1 MKNRIFL
8 FVSLLLLVVIAAA
21 CGGTENSGA
30 DNTVSLAVTQTLEAI
45 AQQQQNQPTPTLPAS
60 TATPVPEGLPADY
73 PAREV
78 CEEMA
83 GIAAEKLGIPASIS
97 LSTFDQPSGLGGE
110 GCIVQAA
117 TDGTIADTW
126 GDATTAVMNQI
137 EANAWENDF
146 YWTASGVGGLS
157 ETYRRDGMVCQL
169 VISVGP
175 ASRDLCNEDEPIW
188 DCMERLAPE
197 DQKYMVEISCSE
209 DQSTN
214 LSGMGS
220 YYTLEEVRIQFNEG
234 ESSQVL
240 PGDLHSQR
248 VDRFVLQASEGQ
260 TLKLNL
266 TTAPVGGAVLSVWG
280 ADGELY
286 LSGIDMRNMF
296 NLVLPKTQDYYVDVK
311 NVTDGDIIYQLIVDI
326 PPLN

>member
-1 MKNRIFL
+1 MKNRFFL
-8 FVSLLLLVVIAAA
+8 FVSLLLLVGTAAA
-21 CGGTENSGA
+21 CGGADNTGT

-45 AQQQQNQPTPTLPAS
+45 AQQQQNQPTPTLPEN

-83 GIAAEKLGIPASIS
+83 GIAAEYLGVPASIA

-110 GCIVQAA
+110 GCIAQAV

-126 GDATTAVMNQI
+126 GDATTALMNQI
-137 EANAWENDF
+137 EANGWKSDF
-146 YWTASGVGGLS
+146 YWLASGVGGFS
-157 ETYRRDGMVCQL
+157 ETYRRDGMVCQV
-169 VISVGP
+169 VISAGP
-175 ASRDLCNEDEPIW
+175 TSRELCNEDEPIW
-188 DCMERLAPE
+188 DCMERLPPE
-197 DQKYMVEISCSE
+197 DEKYMVEISCSE

-220 YYTLEEVRIQFNEG
+220 YFTLEEVRIQFNEG
-234 ESSQVL
+234 ETSQVL
-240 PGDLHSQR
+240 PGDLSSQG

-266 TTAPVGGAVLSVWG
+266 TTAPVASAVLSVWG

-296 NLVLPKTQDYYVDVK
+296 NLVLPKTQDYYVDIK

-326 PPLN
+326 PPAN